1 MARAAAP
8 NVDWHLLTLEQLE
21 QHARD
26 LKAISKNPT
35 SRFTAALRKARQD
48 AANQLAERAQDVID
62 QAVSEGKLPG

>member
-1 MARAAAP
+1 MTCAAAP
-8 NVDWHLLTLEQLE
+8 DVDWHLLTLAQLE
-21 QHARD
+21 RHLAD
-26 LKAISKNPT
+26 LKAVRKNPT